1 MAEGGHGHVPEKFK
15 FSHVRDE
22 SYGVRAASNPYRLS
36 LKRGS
41 AEELHRSSPRFNHGL
56 PNDADDVICLSAGYF
71 KGVDGTRNKKPLHE
85 EVLSSSKG
93 NDMEERLKFFG
104 IPAASFIDETAALKH
119 KTAFK
124 DVVETW
130 KKPLGE
136 LPAYKRKK
144 EISDAIEKCDAY
156 RSSGESLRT
165 PHRCLGSLQIKF

>member
-15 FSHVRDE
+15 FLHVRDE
-22 SYGVRAASNPYRLS
+22 SYGVRAVSNPYRF
-36 LKRGS
+36 LKRS
-41 AEELHRSSPRFNHGL
+41 AKELPDRSSPRFNGL
-56 PNDADDVICLSAGYF
+56 PNDVDRDVICLSAGYF
-71 KGVDGTRNKKPLHE
+71 KGVDGTRNKKPLTD

-130 KKPLGE
+130 KKPLRE
-136 LPAYKRKK
+136 LPAWKRKK
-144 EISDAIEKCDAY
+144 EISDEMEKCDAY